1 MDVIYRTYF
10 NGEFNKG
17 YIDRIGLVS
26 GSEISLMNKPRGGLW
41 GCRGTEW
48 LDWCNAEHFRSYDSY
63 YTWKLTKDAKL
74 FYIDS
79 IEDIVKLFSYRS
91 PIPNTTGLLSSLPD
105 SIDWSKVQ
113 KDYDAVEI
121 SPHIAYN
128 YRTIPESILGMNNW
142 FGFSA
147 WDVPSVCVMT
157 KGKVELI
164 GVVKERMENETKK
177 TRRSI
182 SSESANLCT
191 R

>member
-1 MDVIYRTYF
+1 MDVIYRTYY
-10 NGEFNKG
+10 NGEFDKG
-17 YIDRIGLVS
+17 YIDRIGLVKC
-26 GSEISLMNKPRGGLW
+26 GEISLMNKPRGGLW

-48 LDWCNAEHFRSYDSY
+48 LEWCNAEHFRSYDSY

-79 IEDIVKLFSYRS
+79 VEDIVKLFSYKS
-91 PIPNTTGLLSSLPD
+91 PIPSHGSLANMLPD

-128 YRTIPESILGMNNW
+128 YRTIPESILGVNNW

-147 WDVPSVCVMT
+147 WDVPSICVFN
-157 KGKVELI
+157 KDKVELI
-164 GVVKERMENETKK
+164 DVVKERKENETEK

-182 SSESANLCT
+182 SSKSAYISA